1 MQSAYDVALICLNG
15 HVVNDHSLDRPDRNT
30 KHCMK
35 CGQIAINMCV
45 NCNGPIRGAAARVY
59 GGYQLPGYCSEC
71 GKPFPWT
78 AAAISAAKDYADILE
93 GITTSEKEEI
103 KLAIGELA
111 AESPKQT
118 VAAAK
123 FRKIAA
129 KAGQAALDGFQ
140 KILVAVVSE
149 TIKKSIWP

>member
-1 MQSAYDVALICLNG
+1 
-15 HVVNDHSLDRPDRNT
+15 
-30 KHCMK
+30 MK
-35 CGQIAINMCV
+35 CGQIAINKCV